1 MTAGV
6 APVATGGRSPLPDS
20 LNRVGRRIAS
30 RKNVL
35 RIVSLIVVFGVW
47 EAWGSSR
54 PFFASHPTAIFEAAR
69 ETFIPEV
76 LPAFLTTVTAL
87 LVGLAIATPIGVALG
102 FAMGRVRLL
111 DVALTP
117 YINAIYATP
126 RIALIPVLV
135 LWVGI
140 SFELRVTIVALGA
153 VFPVAINT
161 YTGSKHVDAELLD
174 TGYSFTASA
183 SQILRTIVV
192 PSSLPYIF
200 AGFRIGIGRGVSGV
214 IVAEMTSALTGLGRI
229 MIENAKYFQIAEVF
243 VAIMTLGI
251 FSLFLFEGVARVQR
265 RLTPWG
271 HVERLK

>member
-1 MTAGV
+1 VTAGV
-6 APVATGGRSPLPDS
+6 APVATGGRSPVPDS

-30 RKNVL
+30 RKNAL
-35 RIVSLIVVFGVW
+35 RIISLIVVLGVW
-47 EAWGSSR
+47 EVWGSSR

-265 RLTPWG
+265 WLTPWG

>member
-6 APVATGGRSPLPDS
+6 APVATGGRSPVPDS

-30 RKNVL
+30 RKNAL
-35 RIVSLIVVFGVW
+35 RIISLIVVLGVW
-47 EAWGSSR
+47 EVWGSSR

-265 RLTPWG
+265 WLTPWG